1 LRIHIRGTTI
11 AKRIFVRRQ
20 IARGRRAFGKSGG
33 RKTKRIDENRDDDGE
48 KDDHRARRS
57 GDTFQRM
64 RKNPPQQSAAHLI
77 SLAYQLRMKPYFP
90 QLADHSETDDPIL
103 AERLQ
108 HRQEHLIR

>member
-1 LRIHIRGTTI
+1 MITAPVVPAIRSSEC
-11 AKRIFVRRQ
+11 AKI
-20 IARGRRAFGKSGG
+20 
-33 RKTKRIDENRDDDGE
+33 
-48 KDDHRARRS
+48 
-57 GDTFQRM
+57 
-64 RKNPPQQSAAHLI
+64 PPQQSAAHLI